1 MLEIVRPGIQTTV
14 QDLGRHGYRH
24 LGVAQCGAMD
34 GPAMWLANRLVNNP
48 ANLAGLEMV
57 AGPIEIRFL
66 RAAWFALTGADFA
79 ATQDGKAVDSGWRNR
94 SAVGQ
99 VLKLRGAKTGM
110 RAYLAVDGGIAV
122 PEILGGRATDIQAKF
137 GGFEGRALAAGDQLP
152 LGSTHHLER
161 RIGGWQP
168 EWLPEVRVLPGP
180 EFEQFSPDVRASF
193 FNHAWTVS
201 AQSNRMASRLE
212 GSVLARDPGDKGGE
226 LLSHGVLPG
235 VVQVPPNGQ
244 PIVLLADSQTTGGY
258 PRIAVVIDADLWKF
272 AQAPAG
278 KKIHF
283 VATDL
288 DGARAARAQW
298 QQTHYRFEQS
308 AYGNIGKPA

>member
-1 MLEIVRPGIQTTV
+1 MLEIIRPGIQTTV
-14 QDLGRHGYRH
+14 QDLGRRGYRH

-34 GPAMWLANRLVNNP
+34 GPALWLANRLVNNP
-48 ANLAGLEMV
+48 AGLAGLEMV
-57 AGPIEIRFL
+57 AGPIEIRFD

-79 ATQDGKAVDSGWRNR
+79 ATLDGKAVHSGWRNR

-99 VLKLRGAKTGM
+99 VLKLRGAKAGM

-122 PEILGGRATDIQAKF
+122 AEVLGGRATDVQAKF
-137 GGFEGRALAAGDQLP
+137 GGFKGRALAAGDQLP
-152 LGSTHHLER
+152 LGSVNHLER

-168 EWLPEVRVLPGP
+168 EWSPQVRVLPGP
-180 EFEQFSPDVRASF
+180 ELEQFSPDVRATF
-193 FNHAWTVS
+193 FSHAWTVS
-201 AQSNRMASRLE
+201 AQSNRMAYRLE
-212 GSVLARDPGDKGGE
+212 GPLLTRNVSDE
-226 LLSHGVLPG
+226 LPSHGVLPG

-278 KKIHF
+278 RKIHF
-283 VATDL
+283 VGTDL
-288 DGARAARAQW
+288 DGARAAREEW
-298 QQTHYRFEQS
+298 RHNRYRFELS
-308 AYGNIGKPA
+308 AYGNHG

>member
-1 MLEIVRPGIQTTV
+1 MLDIIRPGIQTTV

-34 GPAMWLANRLVNNP
+34 GPALWLANRLVNNA

-57 AGPIEIRFL
+57 AGPIEIRFE

-79 ATQDGKAVDSGWRNR
+79 ATLDGQAVHSGWRNH

-99 VLKLRGAKTGM
+99 VLKLHGAKAGM

-122 PEILGGRATDIQAKF
+122 AEILGGRATDIQAKF
-137 GGFEGRALAAGDQLP
+137 GGFKGRALKAGDQLP
-152 LGSTHHLER
+152 LGPTSHLER
-161 RIGGWQP
+161 RIGAWQA
-168 EWLPEVRVLPGP
+168 EWSPQVRVLPGP
-180 EFEQFSPDVRASF
+180 EFEQFSPDARATF
-193 FNHAWTVS
+193 FEHAWTIS
-201 AQSNRMASRLE
+201 AQSNRMAYRLE
-212 GSVLARDPGDKGGE
+212 GPVLTRNVSGE

-235 VVQVPPNGQ
+235 VVQVPSNGQ

-258 PRIAVVIDADLWKF
+258 PRIAVVIEADLWKF

-278 KKIHF
+278 RKIHF
-283 VATDL
+283 VETDL
-288 DGARAARAQW
+288 DGACAAREEW
-298 QQTHYRFEQS
+298 RHNRYRFELS
-308 AYGNIGKPA
+308 AYGNHG

>member
-1 MLEIVRPGIQTTV
+1 MLEIIRPGIQTTV
-14 QDLGRHGYRH
+14 QDFGRHGFRH

-34 GPAMWLANRLVNNP
+34 GPALWLANRLVNNP
-48 ANLAGLEMV
+48 ASLAGLEMV
-57 AGPIEIRFL
+57 AGPIEIRFD

-79 ATQDGKAVDSGWRNR
+79 ATLDGQAVHSGWRNR

-99 VLKLRGAKTGM
+99 VLKLRGAKAGM

-122 PEILGGRATDIQAKF
+122 AEVLGGRATDIQAKF
-137 GGFEGRALAAGDQLP
+137 GGFKGRALVAGDQLP
-152 LGSTHHLER
+152 LGPACHLDR

-168 EWLPEVRVLPGP
+168 QWSPQVRVLPGP
-180 EFEQFSPDVRASF
+180 EFEQFLPDARATF
-193 FNHAWTVS
+193 FEHAWTVS
-201 AQSNRMASRLE
+201 AQSDRMAYRLE
-212 GSVLARDPGDKGGE
+212 GPVLTRNVSDE
-226 LLSHGVLPG
+226 LRSHGVLPG

-278 KKIHF
+278 QKIHF

-288 DGARAARAQW
+288 DGARAAREEW
-298 QQTHYRFEQS
+298 RHNHYRFELS
-308 AYGNIGKPA
+308 AYGNHV